1 MGLYTQKI
9 RSTHADTRLQSTT
22 VDASITNKTCMIMC
36 PFRHPLRG
44 RGVHGQGGGSHTLPT
59 RATVGLTYLGLAVAG
74 RASSSSTTSTANYY
88 LLQALHRVAW
98 KWRDVQSGRKPRRRA
113 IFSSCV
119 HVGVRVVDE
128 ARARVRVRVRAGAR
142 VRARVSDRVSFACCA
157 ARSAPYPR
165 SSPDSHPNSTP
176 SPSPLLCGA
185 LEVRVRVRVRVT

>member
-1 MGLYTQKI
+1 MYDYV
-9 RSTHADTRLQSTT
+9 S
-22 VDASITNKTCMIMC
+22 V
-36 PFRHPLRG
+36 FRHPLRG

-98 KWRDVQSGRKPRRRA
+98 KGRGVQSGRKPRRRA

-157 ARSAPYPR
+157 ARSALYPR

>member
-1 MGLYTQKI
+1 MHTRRHTTAEHDGR
-9 RSTHADTRLQSTT
+9 RSH
-22 VDASITNKTCMIMC
+22 KTCMIMC

-44 RGVHGQGGGSHTLPT
+44 RGVHGQGRGLTYVTYARYS
-59 RATVGLTYLGLAVAG
+59 RLTYLGLAVAG
-74 RASSSSTTSTANYY
+74 RASSLSTTSTANYY

-98 KWRDVQSGRKPRRRA
+98 KWRGVQSGRKPRRRA

-165 SSPDSHPNSTP
+165 SSPDSHPDSTP
-176 SPSPLLCGA
+176 SPSPLLWGA
-185 LEVRVRVRVRVT
+185 LGVRARVRVRVT